1 MRLVGFFAGLA
12 LLWSAAA
19 AAQEPEAGGCVGK
32 VRLHGPLYDTS
43 LAMLE
48 PGLDVVLDEVAR
60 AIRERCRGKDIVIE
74 GHAFELPSAELN
86 QQLSELRVTLV
97 VHELVKRGVPSTRL
111 LPVALGDTRPLVA
124 KDRPGS
130 ALQNRRITFRT
141 LE

>member
-1 MRLVGFFAGLA
+1 MRIVGFFVGVV
-12 LLWSAAA
+12 LLGPAAA
-19 AAQEPEAGGCVGK
+19 TAQEPEASCVGK
-32 VRLHGPLYDTS
+32 VRLHGPLYDTTQ
-43 LAMLE
+43 AALE

-86 QQLSELRVTLV
+86 QQLSELRVTLL

-111 LPVALGDTRPLVA
+111 LPVPLGETRPLVT
-124 KDRPGS
+124 KDTPGS
-130 ALQNRRITFRT
+130 ALQNRRITFRA